1 MMVSG
6 ESKQASEIVRV
17 SRASMSRLRS
27 VLCSCLRTKSSIALA
42 GLALIGGLLC
52 LTCFASPQSHLCCT
66 SRRARLFEAVPSVRP
81 AKQTALAG
89 HGCCKQSLE
98 SSDGSLC
105 QKLSNDN
112 KQCCGQRPGT
122 PAPPAL
128 LQSFDPGTSPSV
140 QPSQPV
146 AIQTGAQPTGFTSRA
161 PVTNRGSTYLLCC
174 MLLI

>member
-1 MMVSG
+1 ML
-6 ESKQASEIVRV
+6 SKEKRASEIALIP
-17 SRASMSRLRS
+17 RASVSRLRS
-27 VLCSCLRTKSSIALA
+27 VLCSRLRTNSTISLA
-42 GLALIGGLLC
+42 GLALIGGWLC
-52 LTCFASPQSHLCCT
+52 LTCSASPQSHLCCT
-66 SRRARLFEAVPSVRP
+66 SRHARLFEAVPSVRL
-81 AKQTALAG
+81 AKQTAFAA

-98 SSDGSLC
+98 SSDGSPC

-112 KQCCGQRPGT
+112 MQCCGQRSST
-122 PAPPAL
+122 AVPPAL
-128 LQSFDPGTSPSV
+128 LQSLDPGISPSV